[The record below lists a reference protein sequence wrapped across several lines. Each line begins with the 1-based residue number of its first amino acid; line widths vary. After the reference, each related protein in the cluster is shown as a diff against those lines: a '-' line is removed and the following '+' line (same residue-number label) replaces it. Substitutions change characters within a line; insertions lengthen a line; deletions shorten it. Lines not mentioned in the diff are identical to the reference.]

1 MSIFNHLDFD
11 RQAKIKKDYF
21 TGEIRRY
28 MRVRAAERKLSISMF
43 CPADEKSKKSYIP
56 PDNIKGSKNELL
68 IPDDLTNSAVE
79 YKGQERGKIA
89 S

>member
-1 MSIFNHLDFD
+1 
-11 RQAKIKKDYF
+11 
-21 TGEIRRY
+21 
-28 MRVRAAERKLSISMF
+28 MF